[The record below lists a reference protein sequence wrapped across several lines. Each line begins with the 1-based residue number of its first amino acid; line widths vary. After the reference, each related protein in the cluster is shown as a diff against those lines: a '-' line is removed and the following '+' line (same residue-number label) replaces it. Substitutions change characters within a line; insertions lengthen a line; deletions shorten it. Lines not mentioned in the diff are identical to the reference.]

1 MPVNHRGDSD
11 SKCVE
16 EPLIH
21 DGYCSICHGDPGTGS
36 GDPVSDPGASVQSDA
51 LTTAYDEELR
61 DMRQSEELAK
71 ARGLGLRKRGQ
82 RNP

>member
-1 MPVNHRGDSD
+1 MMDTVAS
-11 SKCVE
+11 VME
-16 EPLIH
+16 ILEQAQV
-21 DGYCSICHGDPGTGS
+21 
-36 GDPVSDPGASVQSDA
+36 DPVSDPGASVQSDA